1 LNKLE
6 DENRKLLEERAA
18 AAIDL
23 LVRHSSKDI
32 DTWPRELSNV
42 MAKNTPAMVLNA
54 IASLIGKDA
63 QAEPDKGDPDTL
75 KSSESDT

>member
-1 LNKLE
+1 
-6 DENRKLLEERAA
+6 
-18 AAIDL
+18 
-23 LVRHSSKDI
+23 
-32 DTWPRELSNV
+32 

>member
-1 LNKLE
+1 
-6 DENRKLLEERAA
+6 
-18 AAIDL
+18 L
-23 LVRHSSKDI
+23 LVRHGSNDI

-42 MAKNTPAMVLNA
+42 IVENTPVMVLNA